1 MTKEERK
8 MDMKYAIGNTVILI
22 SGKTVY
28 IASSDKENRQYKG
41 FLVETADDTQN
52 EVRFSESDVLMKI

>member
-1 MTKEERK
+1 
-8 MDMKYAIGNTVILI
+8 MKYAIGNTVILI

-28 IASSDKENRQYKG
+28 IASYDKENRQYKG

>member
-28 IASSDKENRQYKG
+28 IASYDKENRQYKG